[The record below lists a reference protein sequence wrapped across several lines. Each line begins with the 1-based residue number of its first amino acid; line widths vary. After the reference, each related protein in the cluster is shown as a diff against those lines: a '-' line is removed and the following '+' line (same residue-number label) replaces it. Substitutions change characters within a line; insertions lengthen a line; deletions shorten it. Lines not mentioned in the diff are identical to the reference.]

1 MTITFNGKSLKSARQ
16 QHKQE
21 YMGGILG
28 QRQLLTFGKL
38 ISMWECKHFV
48 INQSILK
55 GLTKSSQ

>member
-16 QHKQE
+16 QHQQE
-21 YMGGILG
+21 YLGGIPG
-28 QRQLLTFGKL
+28 HRQLLTFGKL